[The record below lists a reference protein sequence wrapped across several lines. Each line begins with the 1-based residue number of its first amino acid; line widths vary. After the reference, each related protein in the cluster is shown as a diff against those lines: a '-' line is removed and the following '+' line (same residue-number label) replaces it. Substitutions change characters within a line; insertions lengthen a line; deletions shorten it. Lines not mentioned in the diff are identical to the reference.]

1 MSRQAQPRNILRTA
15 GVTRQTP
22 SFSEVR
28 IVFFLMLADG
38 ATWFHSLFEH
48 LFVGPMWPA
57 SILATIVLALV
68 LISLLGAFSPDF
80 GFGGPDIDTGV
91 DLDPGMHLDPGV
103 EVDAGTHLDTG
114 AHVDTSVDGHGH
126 HVPSDV
132 LGGLTAAT
140 MRAVHLDRVPLMVWL
155 TMFALFFWVLS
166 FVLWFEFD
174 VKHYQPAL
182 WTSVLLTI
190 RNGVIAVVLTRF
202 STAPLHRLL
211 IPPTQHHPT
220 TLVGGTAVVETST
233 VDDTFG
239 RARYAT
245 NAAPLLIDIRTC
257 GEPIA
262 KGTHVHIIRYDR
274 MQNVYQVEVDKR

>member
-1 MSRQAQPRNILRTA
+1 MTTL
-15 GVTRQTP
+15 
-22 SFSEVR
+22 
-28 IVFFLMLADG
+28 LLADG
-38 ATWFHSLFEH
+38 VPWFHSLLDH

-57 SILATIVLALV
+57 SILAAIVLTLV

-80 GFGGPDIDTGV
+80 GLGGPDLDAGM
-91 DLDPGMHLDPGV
+91 DLDPGMDLDAGMD
-103 EVDAGTHLDTG
+103 VDAGAHLDTG
-114 AHVDTSVDGHGH
+114 PHVDTGVDGHGH
-126 HVPSDV
+126 HVSGDM

-174 VKHYQPAL
+174 AKHYQATL
-182 WTSVLLTI
+182 WTSALLTI
-190 RNGVIAVVLTRF
+190 RNGVMAVVLTRF
-202 STAPLHRLL
+202 TTAPLHRLL
-211 IPPTQHHPT
+211 TPPTHHHPAT
-220 TLVGGTAVVETST
+220 VVGGTAVVETST

-245 NAAPLLIDIRTC
+245 NAAPLLIDIRTS

-262 KGTHVHIIRYDR
+262 KGSRVRIIRYDEA
-274 MQNVYQVEVDKR
+274 QNVYHVEADVA